1 MPAINMTVPIGKI
14 LVVGPIYDKMEK
26 LSIVENLM
34 PQYQFVIFNGGLCFP
49 SDDLSQLK
57 SRISK
62 MQNLLDNNKTIYLAG
77 RTDLTLLPKLEDTE
91 IINWIRYRPNIA
103 IIKYPTRVALVM
115 DGGIPPGTKSNND
128 LIDNMEVSFI
138 SQIKEKPWHTSYSGG
153 LGYVISNNPLT
164 NHFPN
169 FYSYSMQ
176 LGNAYSPE
184 GFVFAQEIDEIG
196 LKKTISL

>member
-1 MPAINMTVPIGKI
+1 MSAINLSVPIGKI

-26 LSIVENLM
+26 LSIIENLM
-34 PQYQFVIFNGGLCFP
+34 PEYQFVIFNGGLCFP
-49 SDDLSQLK
+49 SDDLVKLK
-57 SRISK
+57 VRIDK
-62 MQNLLDNNKTIYLAG
+62 MQSFLDNNKTIYLAG
-77 RTDLTLLPKLEDTE
+77 RADLMLLQKLEDTE
-91 IINWIRYRPNIA
+91 ISNWIRHRPNMA

-115 DGGIPPGTKSNND
+115 DGGIPSGTKSNND

-138 SQIKEKPWHTSYSGG
+138 SQINEKPWHISYNGG

-164 NHFPN
+164 NHFPDY
-169 FYSYSMQ
+169 YSYSMQ
-176 LGNAYSPE
+176 LGNSYSPN

>member
-1 MPAINMTVPIGKI
+1 MTVPIGKI

-103 IIKYPTRVALVM
+103 IIKYPTR
-115 DGGIPPGTKSNND
+115 
-128 LIDNMEVSFI
+128 
-138 SQIKEKPWHTSYSGG
+138 
-153 LGYVISNNPLT
+153 
-164 NHFPN
+164 
-169 FYSYSMQ
+169 
-176 LGNAYSPE
+176 
-184 GFVFAQEIDEIG
+184 
-196 LKKTISL
+196 